1 MSVDSR
7 GFKQTGQSFLDGVLD
22 GLLDLD
28 LDLDLEL
35 DPLDGIY

>member
-1 MSVDSR
+1 LSFDSI

-22 GLLDLD
+22 GVLV

>member
-1 MSVDSR
+1 LSFDSI
-7 GFKQTGQSFLDGVLD
+7 GSKQTGQSFLDGVLD

>member
-1 MSVDSR
+1 MSIDSR

-22 GLLDLD
+22 LDLVLE